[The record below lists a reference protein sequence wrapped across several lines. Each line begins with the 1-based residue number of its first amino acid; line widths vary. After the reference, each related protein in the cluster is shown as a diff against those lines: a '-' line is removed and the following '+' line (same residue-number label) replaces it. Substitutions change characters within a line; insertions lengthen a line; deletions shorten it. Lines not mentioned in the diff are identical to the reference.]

1 MTKARILANLIS
13 DNAELADGQI
23 SVAEVVGAA
32 PLASPTFTGTTTVSG
47 DFNAFNDN
55 GGSAIYD
62 FKSDHYSQIQLT
74 SDVDNSS
81 SGGPYTVQIV
91 ANGNNGG
98 LELRTNAVQ
107 YMGIEQSGNVT
118 FNEYS
123 HDADFRVES
132 DSQTHMLFVDAGN
145 DQVVVGDNGNYFS
158 KFTVVGGKTRST
170 GIPLNQLSV
179 YDNSAM
185 ASSTGGAI
193 TLWGNYTTN
202 GAQAE
207 GASIEAYK
215 SNGTSGNYQY
225 GMWLK
230 TRTHGGSM
238 DDRLFM
244 DQAQTVFNETGAS
257 TDFRVESD
265 GNTHMLF
272 VDAGINRVGI
282 NEGNP
287 VGLLDIRGT
296 NSNTALVLRSGDNN
310 IGAQGGVQVALGY
323 DESANYAHSIRT
335 RHDGT
340 SNINNAIDFYTWNAG
355 TDGASD
361 FGSARGLSVTTDGV
375 FTNLD
380 SENRDF
386 VARSDNNSNMFIVD
400 AGLDRVKVGGNAVS
414 TGMVSIQKDV
424 NEDTNIAST
433 PSLVFRNRSLA
444 SGENNIG
451 GGIFFD
457 TFRDV
462 QDPCIT
468 AGIWFNKQPTG
479 GVANHADIILGTSTS
494 YGNNTNKPSERLRI
508 IADGDVRLG
517 VGNGSNTVG
526 PAFFGGNLS
535 SGQNGFGIWPE
546 ADGSSAVKLF
556 SSVNNTAGRIHFR
569 FSNPNGTVGQITTS
583 GSSTSYATSSD
594 YRLKTDAQPM
604 TGASARVQALN
615 PVNFEWIADG
625 TRVDGFL
632 AHEAQ
637 AIVPEAVTGTKDA
650 VDADGNPEY
659 QGIDQSKLV
668 PLLTAAL
675 QEAITKIE
683 TLEARIAALENA

>member
-1 MTKARILANLIS
+1 MSKARTLANLIS

-32 PLASPTFTGTTTVSG
+32 PLASPTFTGTTTISG

-98 LELRTNAVQ
+98 LEIRTNAVQ
-107 YMGIEQSGNVT
+107 YRGIEQSGNVT